1 MYLIIFGAP
10 GVGKG
15 TQAKI
20 LSSKLGIPHISTG
33 DILRAAVKAQ
43 TELGIKALKI
53 MSSGELVS
61 DEIMIGIIK
70 DTLSDPKCSK
80 GFLLDGFPRTLA
92 QAKAIDELL
101 QEMNLLGKIL
111 VISLTTNEEELI
123 VRLTNRR
130 ACSKCQEIFNLN
142 DIKEKEVCP
151 NCGAANS
158 FYQRSDD
165 REEVIRHRFK
175 IFQSVT
181 LPILELYEEMG
192 KVISV
197 DGFQPIDKVTEDI
210 LHSLA
215 KRSGKE
221 FTISA

>member
-1 MYLIIFGAP
+1 MYLILFGAP

-43 TELGIKALKI
+43 TVLGIKAQKI
-53 MSSGELVS
+53 MSKGELVS
-61 DEIMIGIIK
+61 DDIMIGIIK

-92 QAKAIDELL
+92 QATAIDGLLKELNII
-101 QEMNLLGKIL
+101 EKIFL
-111 VISLTTNEEELI
+111 ISLMTNEEELI

-130 ACSKCQEIFNLN
+130 ACSKCQKIFNYN
-142 DIKEKEVCP
+142 DIKDIDVCP
-151 NCGAANS
+151 NCGAVNS
-158 FYQRSDD
+158 FYHRNDD
-165 REEVIRHRFK
+165 QEDVIRNRFK

-181 LPILELYEEMG
+181 LPILEHYKKMG

-197 DGFQPIDKVTEDI
+197 EGFQTVEKVTEDI
-210 LHSLA
+210 LNSLTA
-215 KRSGKE
+215 KLGNK
-221 FTISA
+221 TVISA